1 MNMNKYPKRQKG
13 CYWGTDCGRVKF
25 EPGVLFQEGSAEV
38 HAPYLLEMKAKH
50 PIMYWL
56 WYRWWIPSLLQ
67 PDERKQLKCSLVYY
81 RKYKFRP
88 YWADFALYH
97 PVQFLV
103 YLLLV
108 YTVTLIAKFC
118 KKLFATP
125 IQIVFGSSKIK
136 TSKNGIDNILVENI
150 LVKKSS
156 DVPSDVI
163 VAKEQILW

>member
-1 MNMNKYPKRQKG
+1 MNKYPKRQKG
-13 CYWGTDCGRVKF
+13 CYWGTDCGRAEI
-25 EPGVLFQEGSAEV
+25 EPGVLFQEGSAYM

-67 PDERKQLKCSLVYY
+67 PDEREQLKCSLVYY
-81 RKYKFRP
+81 RRFKFRP

-108 YTVTLIAKFC
+108 HTIQSTSNIC
-118 KKLFATP
+118 KKLFSTP
-125 IQIVFGSSKIK
+125 VQIVFGSLKI
-136 TSKNGIDNILVENI
+136 SAPKNGVDNILDENI
-150 LVKKSS
+150 FVEKSS
-156 DVPSDVI
+156 NVPSD
-163 VAKEQILW
+163 